1 MVTDASLSL
10 SAVKPF
16 NLVGLHARPCN
27 SIYEMMRLKKVY
39 GWLRSINPPFPSY
52 DRVIFLGDF
61 NAGCSYFKEGVDEY
75 KVPFLYDSTKLKHF
89 IDGIT
94 NIGEDKCPYDKMVAS
109 KCIFSRDTL
118 HHNKIFNFSSKLF
131 NPPLPLVRYRY
142 IVHVD
147 ICAM

>member
-27 SIYEMMRLKKVY
+27 CIYEMMRLEKVY
-39 GWLRSINPPFPSY
+39 GWLRSSNPPFPSY

-61 NAGCSYFKEGVDEY
+61 NAGCSYFKVGVDEY
-75 KVPFLYDSTKLKHF
+75 KVPFLYDSTELKHL

-94 NIGEDKCPYDKMVAS
+94 NIAVKDKCPYDKMVAS

-118 HHNKIFNFSSKLF
+118 LHNQVFNFSSALF
-131 NPPLPLVRYRY
+131 HPTPLPLVRSKYNMGCP
-142 IVHVD
+142 I
-147 ICAM
+147 